1 MMLQGDTVMKQMELI
16 AFVLLI
22 IGGINLGLVGAF
34 NYNLLTSLMGDG
46 STMTRAVY
54 ALVGLGALWEAVKM
68 MKKRAA

>member
-1 MMLQGDTVMKQMELI
+1 MLQGDTVMKQMELI

>member
-1 MMLQGDTVMKQMELI
+1 MKQMELI